1 MEPTVS
7 QSVEVPVDPAAAFR
21 LYTAEINRWW
31 KRDSWYWNDRER
43 ARGLRIEPFVGGR
56 FVEVYDEATG
66 EGFEIGRVTVWE
78 PGRRVAYTWRQADW
92 PPGEEMEIE
101 VTFAPA
107 AGGTLVTINVRG
119 WERLTG
125 GAEIGRGY
133 GEGAEVLGAA
143 AVLGERRVGSDPDR
157 QERDLPRDVLL
168 GVLRAD
174 RREQIGLRAVR
185 VGHARARHRILWRGD
200 SGA

>member
-1 MEPTVS
+1 MGTDPVVR
-7 QSVEVPVDPAAAFR
+7 QSIEVPAGPGAAFE
-21 LYTAEINRWW
+21 LYTAGINRWW
-31 KRDSWYWNDRER
+31 RRDSWYWNDRGR

-101 VTFAPA
+101 VTFVPA
-107 AGGTLVTINVRG
+107 ADGALVTITVRG

-133 GEGAEVLGAA
+133 GEGAKE
-143 AVLGERRVGSDPDR
+143 
-157 QERDLPRDVLL
+157 LL
-168 GVLRAD
+168 GWFA
-174 RREQIGLRAVR
+174 EAATAG
-185 VGHARARHRILWRGD
+185 
-200 SGA
+200 